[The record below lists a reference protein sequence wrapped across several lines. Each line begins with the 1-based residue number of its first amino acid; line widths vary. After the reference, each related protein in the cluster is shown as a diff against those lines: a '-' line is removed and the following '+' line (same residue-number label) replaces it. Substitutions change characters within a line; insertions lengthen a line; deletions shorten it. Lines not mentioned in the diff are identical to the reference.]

1 MLEPLNVLDGP
12 LIHGQNS
19 VTKHAEEMK
28 MYTVPFQWVLAIV
41 FLESV
46 DVFKVQTNW
55 GFLNQNKRQN
65 FDISIWLNQTWNL
78 NSVENSVEPEIL
90 YKNRFGSVE

>member
-1 MLEPLNVLDGP
+1 MNVLDGS

-19 VTKHAEEMK
+19 ANKHAEEMK

-41 FLESV
+41 SLESV

-65 FDISIWLNQTWNL
+65 FDILIWLNQTW
-78 NSVENSVEPEIL
+78 
-90 YKNRFGSVE
+90 